1 MSNVDWLA
9 VRAQF
14 PGLTRLVH
22 GKPLVYLDNA
32 NTAQKPESV
41 IKAMDR
47 YYREYTAN
55 VNRSVHSLSE
65 EATAA
70 FDASRDKVAQ
80 LLNSPDR
87 ATVIFTRGTTEAI
100 NLVAYSWC
108 AKFLKPG
115 DAIVVTQ
122 MEHHANIVP
131 WQLACERHGA
141 TLKVAPINERGEL
154 VLEALYALLTAEVKL
169 LALVHVSNAL
179 GTLNPVQQICAQARA
194 LGVTTLVDGSQAVPH
209 RRVDVQALGCDFFAF
224 TGHKLYGPTGVGVL
238 WGRRALLEAMPP
250 FLGGGDMI
258 ERVSFSGTTY
268 AQLPN
273 KFEAGTPNIA
283 GVIGL
288 GAAVD
293 YVEALGFTA
302 IEEREQQLCAYTL
315 AQLLAVPGL
324 RLLGEAAERA
334 PVFSFVVDGAHAHDL
349 ATLLD
354 HEGIAVRSGHH
365 CAHPLMQYFGVAAS
379 ARASLAFYNTTAEV
393 DALCQGITR
402 ARAML
407 A

>member
-293 YVEALGFTA
+293 YVVALGFTA
-302 IEEREQQLCAYTL
+302 IKEREQQLCAYTL